1 MARWK
6 RRKKSLY
13 NSIPEMSFNESVGS
27 SFSTLSNN
35 KKKNRSYSRK
45 KKIVAK
51 QGIKLKKNVS
61 RETNKSKI
69 STSKQ
74 VNEPTSEPKHKP
86 HYRKEIRSPRQQA
99 YTEKQKREAR
109 ERREQKALEKKHDF
123 DKVEGLTPF
132 DKEFNSEYQNFTDQF
147 NKEYAQSILK
157 QQQIRFNL
165 TSDEKRRNTFQEKY
179 GIFGN
184 DYDILT
190 SILGSDL
197 FHELV
202 ESKHLDST
210 QIMDLVSDYSGS
222 VTAEQIEKSL
232 LNLISGINKEYYNTV
247 NVIREAMD
255 MGFTFNE
262 AVYLTEQDR
271 TEDYAPV
278 KGLSQLKDL
287 LEKELSNSKSR
298 ENIKKTLW
306 EMFSS

>member
-1 MARWK
+1 MARRK

-13 NSIPEMSFNESVGS
+13 NSTHEMSFDESVES
-27 SFSTLSNN
+27 QFSTLSN
-35 KKKNRSYSRK
+35 KKKNRSYRLK
-45 KKIVAK
+45 KREAPKS
-51 QGIKLKKNVS
+51 IKLKKNVS
-61 RETNKSKI
+61 RETNKPKI

-74 VNEPTSEPKHKP
+74 INEPISEPKHKP
-86 HYRKEIRSPRQQA
+86 HYRKEIRSPRQIA

-109 ERREQKALEKKHDF
+109 QRREQKALEKKHGF
-123 DKVEGLTPF
+123 DKVDGLTPF

-147 NKEYAQSILK
+147 NKEYAKSILK

-165 TSDEKRRNTFQEKY
+165 TSEDKRRNTFQEKY
-179 GIFGN
+179 GIFGK

-197 FHELV
+197 FRELV

-232 LNLISGINKEYYNTV
+232 LNLISGINKEYSNTV
-247 NVIREAMD
+247 NVIRDAMD
-255 MGFTFNE
+255 MGFTFDE

-271 TEDYAPV
+271 TENYAPV

-298 ENIKKTLW
+298 ENIKKSLW
-306 EMFSS
+306 DMFSS